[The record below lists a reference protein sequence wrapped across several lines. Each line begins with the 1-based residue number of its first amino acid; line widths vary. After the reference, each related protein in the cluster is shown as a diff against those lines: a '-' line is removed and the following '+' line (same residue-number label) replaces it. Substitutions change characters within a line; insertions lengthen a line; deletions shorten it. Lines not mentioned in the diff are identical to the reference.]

1 MSKTLARNRDNQNSI
16 YGLVDK
22 HASWLE
28 QSLLETSTPTF
39 SGLTVTNDV
48 TIGGDLIVNG
58 MTTIINTDVLEIK
71 DNIIEINSDEI
82 GPGVTTPQG
91 LSGIQVNR
99 GGLVGY
105 QSVFREMDDSF
116 CVGQVNDLQ
125 VVATREN
132 LPLHQGVMIF
142 NNSLKRLDSV
152 TTLPLSLSFTS
163 SELAT
168 SSTTGTLRVQGGV
181 GITGDQYID
190 SRIYLKGSNYTN
202 YIYTDISQQLTINST
217 SGISLDVSTNVK
229 IPTNKPLIFGSTNHY
244 ISSDNT
250 NLRMESSGSITIQP
264 GSGLPVNLRTNS
276 SLNFGATTEKIT
288 YNGTNMVL
296 DATNLFL
303 VNATGSFTNTSS
315 STSPITGGI
324 RTLGGIGVSNSS
336 EATSSANGGS
346 LTTSGGVGIAK
357 KLFVGGESTFE
368 NTSETTSL
376 RVLGGLTVS
385 KKLLVG
391 SNYSGNPLSSDG
403 IYLQCSGYTF
413 TDNTTSSSG
422 TVSSVNF
429 NFLGV
434 NSLDASNSDVNTTNT
449 STLFIEGAPVSGTN
463 QTITNSYSIY
473 VDQGLSRFNGN
484 IEIKSTIVDDALLVE
499 GGVTINKNLNV
510 NSKFDV
516 GANISSAPSSSG
528 VFLSFSPR
536 TVTDNVTLSGT
547 VPEML
552 FNVISQPSLASTNV
566 ITTTDSAT
574 FVINGAPIQSTNQ
587 SLTNTY
593 SMWIKSGNFRLDGA
607 FSNSGTVSLSNTA
620 DATSSL
626 IGGSFTTLGGAG
638 VAKKLFVGGVATFE
652 NTLESSDT
660 STGGTVVSGGLA
672 VNKNTKIGKGLH
684 IGVDNF
690 NEESGLGK
698 VFKSGGAEF
707 TDNTTLASGT
717 QTVFSTNE
725 LKQTTLKATNTL
737 VTTTN
742 ASTLYIEGPVLAGTN
757 QTITNNHSLYINS
770 GNSRLGGDLKITG
783 SVNLDNNITMQGIL
797 DVNGATLLD
806 QVSIVTDDGQFSV
819 SGSNPVNINVS
830 NNCTLTNTS
839 GNVTIDSQAGNLVLD
854 GNNSMTLDTAGGLS
868 IDAGTTSNLN
878 VAVGTFS
885 IGAPTLVISST
896 TTTID
901 ATSTVNGVK
910 IATLTSG
917 VPITIGHTI
926 SETTVSDN
934 LTVTG
939 NLTVLGETT
948 TINSDLITTQ
958 DNAVVV
964 NSMPASMS
972 DGGLLIRRY
981 QLPNNTSLGQIVLD
995 TPRESGA
1002 FQSSLTLAL
1011 TASTVVDFYKGW
1023 WIKITS
1029 GDGNNYVRRIKSSS
1043 SLRVITIY
1051 TTADNNANFTDG
1063 MDLGITI
1070 VGGDTYELF
1079 PGTYAGIFYDDSANE
1094 ICVGRVPFEE
1104 NAGVFPLHGYLP
1116 FHVGTL
1122 TVDDIL
1128 SLNSGATFDG
1138 QLLIDYTATKSVL
1151 IRKDG
1156 NTGDVFSI
1164 DTTNSSINLANPV
1177 NTVNSASNLKLLGY
1191 DSTNAEV
1198 LYSQITSKIKD
1209 NTTASVDGELSLSVV
1224 RNSSLEDYIILDAN
1238 IQTTTL
1244 TSLTLITNST
1254 PSTSSTGAL
1263 KVTGGITSLN
1273 TTDATSI
1280 TSGGGLTTLGGA
1292 GIAKKLFVGT
1302 DASFNSSGT
1311 GSGTIRMGPSSNGGE
1326 SSISF
1331 YGNTSYTGQIWS
1343 VGHGVTGS
1351 ATNAFGIYNSNTSS
1365 LSLTISTA
1373 GVVGVP
1379 STTVSSSSSN
1389 GAFTVSG
1396 GVGILLDLNVGGN
1409 ITGTWDGTTISV
1421 AKGGTGSTTLTSTGV
1436 LVGNG
1441 TSAVS
1446 AGSGITY
1453 TMNTLTLPKIT
1464 SNDTTDSTSSVS
1476 GAVQIAG
1483 GVGIAKKLFVGTDLD
1498 VNGNVYLSGIDS
1510 VISHTT
1516 VDASDTGS
1524 ISLASGGAYG
1534 DTRGASILL
1543 KGNEHSTDAG
1553 KITLTCGNVNSTGNL
1568 SIVTGNTERLNIGY
1582 TGIVNVTNTLEAS
1595 SSTVGSVTIAGGL
1608 AIAKKLFVGG
1618 DLSVTGNFSLT
1629 TVTSGTWN
1637 ASTITVAFG
1646 GTGATSFSSTCILLG
1661 NGTSPVST
1669 DAGFT
1674 FSTNTLTTPKLA
1686 STDTTQSTSNSTG
1699 AITLLGGMG
1708 IAKNVYM
1715 GEDLVVSGKI
1725 GAGTTTNINSALTL
1739 ATGSNIGVNTVV
1751 SFDTGSLS
1759 ISGSGVGLASRG
1771 SIINLYG
1778 VDHATLPGNLVLSS
1792 GTTSGSFTLNT
1803 GNTSRITV
1811 TTAGIT
1817 TFTKVA
1823 DSVSSTSGAVIITGG
1838 LSVSNTTNATS
1849 STNGGSFTTAGGA
1862 SIAQDL
1868 YVGGNLIMS
1877 GTIPGA
1883 TTFATPSITTSSLVN
1898 ISTSVATSV
1907 KVQKVGNLERT
1918 LRCAFQVTPSAVRST
1933 CTFEFT
1939 LPEVVTNL
1947 VNSYDIVVSANGY
1960 LADFT
1965 PLENLTTYGVAG
1977 STRGKVRF
1985 TSGPTTGNHIIQ
1997 IVVYYTLV

>member
-39 SGLTVTNDV
+39 SGVNVTNNV
-48 TIGGDLIVNG
+48 IIGGDLTVSG
-58 MTTIINTDVLEIK
+58 MTTVINTDVLEIK
-71 DNIIEINSDEI
+71 DNIIEINSNEV

-99 GGLVGY
+99 GGLVAY
-105 QSVFREMDDSF
+105 QSVFRETDDSF

-142 NNSLKRLDSV
+142 NNASKRLDAV
-152 TTLPLSLSFTS
+152 TTLPLSLTFTS

-168 SSTTGTLRVQGGV
+168 SSTSGTLRVQGGV

-190 SRIYLKGSNYTN
+190 SKIYLKGSNYTN
-202 YIYTDISQQLTINST
+202 YIYTNIDQQLILNST

-229 IPTNKPLIFGSTNHY
+229 IPVNKPLIFGSTNHY
-244 ISSDNT
+244 ISSNGT
-250 NLRMESSGSITIQP
+250 NLTMESSGSITIQP
-264 GSGLPVNLRTNS
+264 GSGQAVNLRTNS
-276 SLNFGATTEKIT
+276 PLIFGSITEKIT
-288 YNGTNMVL
+288 YNGANMVI
-296 DATNLFL
+296 DASNLL
-303 VNATGSFTNTSS
+303 QVNSTSSFTNTSS
-315 STSPITGGI
+315 STSSTSGGI
-324 RTLGGIGVSNSS
+324 RSLGGIGVSNNTD
-336 EATSSANGGS
+336 AVSSANGGS
-346 LTTSGGVGIAK
+346 FTTSGGVGIVK
-357 KLFVGGESTFE
+357 KLFVGGVSTFE
-368 NTSETTSL
+368 NVNETVSL
-376 RVLGGLTVS
+376 NVLGGMTIN
-385 KKLLVG
+385 KKLLIG
-391 SNYSGNPLSSDG
+391 SNYSGNPLSADG
-403 IYLQCSGYTF
+403 IYLQSSGYTF
-413 TDNTTSSSG
+413 TDNTTVASG

-429 NFLGV
+429 NFLGI
-434 NSLDASNSDVNTTNT
+434 NSLDASNSNINTTNS
-449 STLFIEGAPVSGTN
+449 STLFIEGAPLSGTN
-463 QTITNSYSIY
+463 QTITNRYSIY
-473 VDQGLSRFNGN
+473 VDEGVSRFNGDVQ
-484 IEIKSTIVDDALLVE
+484 IKSTTYNTSLLVE
-499 GGVTINKNLNV
+499 GGATINKNLNV

-516 GANISSAPSSSG
+516 GANITSSPSSSG

-536 TVTDNVTLSGT
+536 TVTDNITLSGT

-552 FNVISQPSLASTNV
+552 FNVIAQPTLASSNV

-574 FVINGAPIQSTNQ
+574 FVIDGPPIQSTNQ
-587 SLTNTY
+587 TLTNVY
-593 SMWIKSGNFRLDGA
+593 SLWIKTGNFRLGGD
-607 FSNSGTVSLSNTA
+607 FINSGIITFNNTN
-620 DATSSL
+620 DATSS
-626 IGGSFTTLGGAG
+626 SNGGALTVYG
-638 VAKKLFVGGVATFE
+638 GTGISKKLFVGGIATFE
-652 NTLESSDT
+652 NVLESSNT
-660 STGGTVVSGGLA
+660 STAGTVVSGGLA

-684 IGVDNF
+684 AGVDNF
-690 NEESGLGK
+690 SEESGLGK
-698 VFKSGGAEF
+698 IFKTGGAEF

-717 QTVFSTNE
+717 QSVFSTNQ
-725 LKQTTLKATNTL
+725 LGQTTLKALNAL

-742 ASTLYIEGPVLAGTN
+742 ASTLYIDGPVLPGTN

-770 GNSRLGGDLKITG
+770 GNSRFGGDLKITG
-783 SVNLDNNITMQGIL
+783 SVNLDTNLTMQGTL
-797 DVNGATLLD
+797 DVNGPALLD
-806 QVSIVTDDGQFSV
+806 QVSIDTNDGQFLV
-819 SGSNPVNINVS
+819 TGSNPVNINVS

-839 GNVTIDSQAGNLVLD
+839 GNITIDSQSGSLTLD
-854 GNNSMTLDTAGGLS
+854 GNTFMTLDSTGGIS
-868 IDAGTTSNLN
+868 IDAGTSSNLN
-878 VAVGTFS
+878 VAVGTLT
-885 IGAPTLVISST
+885 IGAPTLVINST

-901 ATSTVNGVK
+901 ATSTVNGIK
-910 IATLTSG
+910 IGTLTSG
-917 VPITIGHTI
+917 VPITIGNTT
-926 SETTVSDN
+926 SETTVADN

-981 QLPNNTSLGQIVLD
+981 QLPNNTALGQVIQDV
-995 TPRESGA
+995 PRESGA

-1011 TASTVVDFYKGW
+1011 TASTVIDFYKGW

-1029 GDGNNYVRRIKSSS
+1029 GAGNNYVRRIKSSS
-1043 SLRVITIY
+1043 ALRVITIY
-1051 TTADNNANFTDG
+1051 VSSDNNSNFTDG
-1063 MDLGITI
+1063 MDLDITI

-1079 PGTYAGIFYDDSANE
+1079 PGTYAGMFYDDSANE

-1138 QLLIDYTATKSVL
+1138 QLLIDYSNEKSVL
-1151 IRKDG
+1151 IRKNG
-1156 NTGDVFSI
+1156 NTGDVFYI
-1164 DTTNSSINLANPV
+1164 DTLNPTINLANPV
-1177 NTVNSASNLKLLGY
+1177 NTINSATNFKFSGY
-1191 DSTNAEV
+1191 DSISSQV

-1209 NTTASVDGELSLSVV
+1209 NTTTSVVGELSLGIV
-1224 RNSSLEDYIILDAN
+1224 RNSSLENYVILDAST
-1238 IQTTTL
+1238 QTTTL
-1244 TSLTLITNST
+1244 SSLTLITNST
-1254 PSTSSTGAL
+1254 TSTSSTGAL
-1263 KVTGGITSLN
+1263 KVSGGITSLD
-1273 TTDATSI
+1273 TTDATSLS
-1280 TSGGGLTTLGGA
+1280 SGGSLTLLGGA
-1292 GIAKKLFVGT
+1292 AIAKKLFVGA
-1302 DASFNSSGT
+1302 DASFNSSAT
-1311 GSGTIRMGPSSNGGE
+1311 GSGTIRMGPSLNGGE

-1331 YGNTSYTGQIWS
+1331 YGNTSYSGQVWS
-1343 VGHGVTGS
+1343 LGHAVPGS

-1365 LSLTISTA
+1365 LSFSISTSN
-1373 GVVGVP
+1373 VISIP
-1379 STTVSSSSSN
+1379 STIASSTSSN
-1389 GAFTVSG
+1389 GALTVSG
-1396 GVGILLDLNVGGN
+1396 GVGISLDLNVGGN
-1409 ITGTWDGTTISV
+1409 ITGTWNGTTISV
-1421 AKGGTGSTTLTSTGV
+1421 AKGGTGATTLTSTGV

-1453 TMNTLTLPKIT
+1453 TSNTLTLPKII
-1464 SNDTTDSTSSVS
+1464 SNDTTDATSSLS
-1476 GAVQIAG
+1476 GSIQIAG
-1483 GVGIAKKLFVGTDLD
+1483 GVGIAKKLFIGTDFD
-1498 VNGNVYLSGIDS
+1498 VNGNIYLSGTDT

-1534 DTRGASILL
+1534 GNRGASILL
-1543 KGNEHSTDAG
+1543 KGNEHSSDAG
-1553 KITLTCGNVNSTGNL
+1553 KIILTCGNVNSTGNF
-1568 SIVTGNTERLNIGY
+1568 SVVTANTERLNIGY

-1595 SSTVGSVTIAGGL
+1595 SSTVGSVTMAGGL

-1618 DLSVTGNFSLT
+1618 DLNVSGNFSLT

-1637 ASTITVAFG
+1637 AGTITVEYG

-1661 NGTSPVST
+1661 NGTSPLST

-1699 AITLLGGMG
+1699 AVTLLGGMG

-1715 GEDLVVSGKI
+1715 GEDLLVSGKI

-1778 VDHATLPGNLVLSS
+1778 IDHATLPGNLLLSA

-1811 TTAGIT
+1811 STSGIT

-1823 DSVSSTSGAVIITGG
+1823 DSTSSSSGAVIITGG
-1838 LSVSNTTNATS
+1838 LSISNATNSTS

-1877 GTIPGA
+1877 GSVPGS
-1883 TTFATPSITTSSLVN
+1883 TTFDTPSITTSNLVN
-1898 ISTSVATSV
+1898 ISTSVASSV

-1933 CTFEFT
+1933 CTYEFV

-1947 VNSYDIVVSANGY
+1947 INSYDIVASVNGY

-1965 PLENLTTYGVAG
+1965 PIENLTVYGVAG
-1977 STRGKVRF
+1977 SVKAKVRF